1 VAGFLERRRERKD
14 TERKQ
19 NEARGRAE
27 QEIFSYAE
35 TALADDLVTEEEEEH
50 LATLI
55 ERVTGL
61 TPITPDSKFFDIGR
75 RVRIAAANAGRLPEI
90 EPQHLI
96 SKKGEV
102 THIELNAML
111 QKEVTLSHREY
122 KGGGA
127 GVSLRVAK
135 GVRVRTGGGR
145 GVGYTVIDGTQMQT
159 EDEGILAV
167 SSQRLVF
174 LGGRK
179 TIEVPYT
186 KLAAL
191 NVYTDGLTVSAS
203 NRQRT
208 MMFVGFDGPVVAAYI
223 NAASSESSGH
233 PQAVAEA
240 GTA

>member
-1 VAGFLERRRERKD
+1 MAGFLERRRERKD
-14 TERKQ
+14 AQRQQREVR
-19 NEARGRAE
+19 ERAE
-27 QEIFSYAE
+27 QEVFTYAD
-35 TALADDLVTEEEEEH
+35 TALADDLVTEEEEDH

-55 ERVTGL
+55 ERVTGP
-61 TPITPDSKFFDIGR
+61 TPIGPDSKFFDIGR

-102 THIELNAML
+102 THIELNATL

-127 GVSLRVAK
+127 GVSVRVAK

-174 LGGRK
+174 LGSRK
-179 TIEVPYT
+179 TIEVSYT
-186 KLAAL
+186 KLAGL
-191 NVYTDGLTVSAS
+191 TVYTDGFTVSAS

-223 NAASSESSGH
+223 NAAGSELASRDS
-233 PQAVAEA
+233 EA
-240 GTA
+240 RV

>member
-14 TERKQ
+14 AERQ
-19 NEARGRAE
+19 QREVREHAE
-27 QEIFSYAE
+27 QEVFAYAE
-35 TALADDLVTEEEEEH
+35 TSLADDLITDEEEEH
-50 LATLI
+50 LATLL
-55 ERVTGL
+55 ERLTGG
-61 TPITPDSKFFDIGR
+61 TPIGPDSKFFDIGR

-96 SKKGEV
+96 LKQGEV
-102 THIELNAML
+102 AHIELNAML

-127 GVSLRVAK
+127 GVSVRVAK
-135 GVRVRTGGGR
+135 GVRIRTGGGR
-145 GVGYTVIDGTQMQT
+145 GVGYTVVDGTQMQT

-186 KLAAL
+186 KIAAL
-191 NVYTDGLTVSAS
+191 NVYTDGLTVSAT

-223 NAASSESSGH
+223 NAASSELTL
-233 PQAVAEA
+233 AK
-240 GTA
+240 